1 MIQHQKAEEDAKS
14 QVGKAIM
21 SNPNKTLGKWLL
33 RDVFGLPE
41 GTLVTY
47 DMLRVFGIDSVM
59 FTRIDER
66 KYGID
71 FCVLGTYERMYN
83 LHDAEA
89 EADNEDAE

>member
-1 MIQHQKAEEDAKS
+1 M
-14 QVGKAIM
+14 
-21 SNPNKTLGKWLL
+21 
-33 RDVFGLPE
+33 FGLPE

-59 FTRIDER
+59 FTRISER

-83 LHDAEA
+83 LHDIEA
-89 EADNEDAE
+89 ETTDEDVE